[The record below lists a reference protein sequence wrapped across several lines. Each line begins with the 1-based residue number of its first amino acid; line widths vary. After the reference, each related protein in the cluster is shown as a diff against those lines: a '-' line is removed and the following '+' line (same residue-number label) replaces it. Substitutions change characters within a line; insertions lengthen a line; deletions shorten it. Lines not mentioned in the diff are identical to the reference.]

1 MGFLPKSLATILF
14 RSIQHLLFHTHTH
27 TPSIHVLYSLSE
39 VQGLEWYRPT
49 IQGLVVV
56 VPLSTAART
65 LVIVQALPVEEP
77 TTMRARVKMW
87 LSVCLALMVD

>member
-1 MGFLPKSLATILF
+1 M
-14 RSIQHLLFHTHTH
+14 
-27 TPSIHVLYSLSE
+27 LYSLSE

-56 VPLSTAART
+56 VPLSTAAQA

-77 TTMRARVKMW
+77 TTMRAKVKMW
-87 LSVCLALMVD
+87 LSVCLAMMVD